1 MHTTISRL
9 VVVGDSIAEGLD
21 DRWPDSEDYRGWADL
36 VAARLAMDRPE
47 LEYAN
52 LAVRG
57 KRLDQIV
64 DEQFDRALA
73 ARPDLIALFG
83 GVNDLLQRGH
93 RPAVIEARVDDAVG
107 RLAAGCPLVVVFT
120 VGDVSRQTPLL
131 RALRPRLA
139 ALNTAVRR
147 AAAAHGAVVVELEHL
162 VGMNDLRYF
171 GADRFHLSAAGHRRV
186 AAEVLRA
193 IGVEADPRWSA
204 PLDGAPVVPDWRSH
218 LGWIRRQVVPT
229 VTSRIRNVV
238 VGRTPGDGF
247 AAKRP
252 VLTRVSRSSTDLTP
266 AA

>member
-1 MHTTISRL
+1 MQHTISRL

-21 DRWPDSEDYRGWADL
+21 DRWPDSESYRGWADL
-36 VAARLAMDRPE
+36 VAARLARDRPE

-57 KRLDQIV
+57 KRLDQIAR
-64 DEQFDRALA
+64 EQFDRALA
-73 ARPDLIALFG
+73 ARPDMIALFG

-93 RPAVIEARVDDAVG
+93 RPAAIEARVDDAVA
-107 RLAAGCPLVVVFT
+107 RLTAGCPLVVVFT
-120 VGDVSRQTPLL
+120 VGDVSRQTPML

-139 ALNTAVRR
+139 ALNAAVRR
-147 AAAAHGAVVVELEHL
+147 AAAAHGAVVVDLEHL

-193 IGVEADPRWSA
+193 IGVAADPRWSA
-204 PLDGAPVVPDWRSH
+204 PLDGEPVVPDWRSH
-218 LGWIRRQVVPT
+218 LGWVRRQVVPT
-229 VTSRIRNVV
+229 VRSRIRNVV

-247 AAKRP
+247 SAKRP

-266 AA
+266 AS